1 MRASIPASN
10 RMRSFLLLLSLLH
23 SPLTLCQATTPII
36 TTSTI
41 FSTVPNPK
49 TIVITLNCPTNP
61 LPRCESLRWG
71 PVSSTS
77 ISTTTIAPPNPMTR
91 FVLHALED
99 GEHVYSLFD
108 DENTQSFLL
117 GPLDAP
123 GTRLA
128 TLMLTADGRLINA
141 EDSSEVIFVR
151 PNITTSLIRLFPK
164 IKRRQNIGF
173 KYGIVLYSNKTR
185 TSSSDIQSTFLFSDT
200 NVLMLQ
206 YGDIQYQ
213 SYKERQNDDRG
224 VFNLY
229 MGQQRDDTN
238 SIPTSLETVNLDG
251 IDVTDVMT
259 SSITETRASSPST
272 EPNPNSGATTT
283 ATGDTTLTSGSAARQ
298 TSGKTR
304 LTSTTQTAS
313 LIANPSS
320 TSPSTQRS
328 DESSSSSTLR
338 EPITLVNEAYDIITS
353 LGYQW
358 YCSSILDSATTSDQT
373 STTKSGIETDVSTIL
388 QASTTFYQPPT
399 DTQYTIFSF
408 SSGIAVTA
416 STVQNTVP
424 NTGWRKGMKF
434 IRAER
439 EVGTLRLRTPIL
451 PASLSSFEAGVIT
464 EACGKAITPITKTK
478 TSHIIVTRPEST
490 SLSIEHTISIAGTIT
505 GIPLTTTKKFLEP
518 LPTSTQTVPG
528 AGKVFMKDMK
538 PVYGYKDLRDPTSRL
553 HLVAINQNTQP
564 TDPLLQAYTEWT
576 IRYNISDQYYY
587 LGRRPASYGSLIWTY
602 KRNSTVL
609 GDYAVQLNFYNYV
622 IGRAE
627 DQSGIIKEY
636 DVLYINY
643 ESSSTASE
651 NERYS
656 WTPDISKGMPANGK
670 FYSCQFRD
678 VNDVIHSFVDS
689 RALYYV
695 NLDRIS
701 DSQFRGLVDGA
712 GLDGSQCIVSTDNKF
727 QFYSPTLQTFARR
740 HMFADF

>member
-1 MRASIPASN
+1 
-10 RMRSFLLLLSLLH
+10 
-23 SPLTLCQATTPII
+23 
-36 TTSTI
+36 
-41 FSTVPNPK
+41 
-49 TIVITLNCPTNP
+49 
-61 LPRCESLRWG
+61 
-71 PVSSTS
+71 
-77 ISTTTIAPPNPMTR
+77 
-91 FVLHALED
+91 
-99 GEHVYSLFD
+99 
-108 DENTQSFLL
+108 
-117 GPLDAP
+117 
-123 GTRLA
+123 
-128 TLMLTADGRLINA
+128 MLTADGRLINA

-151 PNITTSLIRLFPK
+151 PNITTSPIRLFPE
-164 IKRRQNIGF
+164 IKRRQNIGSE
-173 KYGIVLYSNKTR
+173 YGIVLYGDKTG
-185 TSSSDIQSTFLFSDT
+185 TSSSDIKSTFLFSDT
-200 NVLMLQ
+200 DVLRLQ

-213 SYKERQNDDRG
+213 SYKKRQDDDRG

-238 SIPTSLETVNLDG
+238 SIPTSLETVDLDG
-251 IDVTDVMT
+251 IDVTDVIT
-259 SSITETRASSPST
+259 SSITETRTSSPST
-272 EPNPNSGATTT
+272 KPNPNSGAITT
-283 ATGDTTLTSGSAARQ
+283 ATGDTTLNSGSTTWQ
-298 TSGKTR
+298 TSGRIT
-304 LTSTTQTAS
+304 LTSATQTAS
-313 LIANPSS
+313 LTANPSS
-320 TSPSTQRS
+320 TSP

-358 YCSSILDSATTSDQT
+358 YCSSILDSVTTSDQT

-388 QASTTFYQPPT
+388 QASTMFYQPPT
-399 DTQYTIFSF
+399 DTQ
-408 SSGIAVTA
+408 VEK
-416 STVQNTVP
+416 
-424 NTGWRKGMKF
+424 R
-434 IRAER
+434 
-439 EVGTLRLRTPIL
+439 
-451 PASLSSFEAGVIT
+451 SLWE
-464 EACGKAITPITKTK
+464 AITPIIKTE

-490 SLSIEHTISIAGTIT
+490 SLSIENTISIAGTIT
-505 GIPLTTTKKFLEP
+505 GIPSTTTKTLLEP

-576 IRYNISDQYYY
+576 LRYNISDQYYY
-587 LGRRPASYGSLIWTY
+587 LGRRPASHGSLIWTY
-602 KRNSTVL
+602 KRNPTVL

-622 IGRAE
+622 IGRVE
-627 DQSGIIKEY
+627 DQSGTVKEY
-636 DVLYINY
+636 EVLYINY

-656 WTPDISKGMPANGK
+656 WTPDISKGMPANGN

-678 VNDVIHSFVDS
+678 VNNVVHSFVDS

>member
-1 MRASIPASN
+1 M
-10 RMRSFLLLLSLLH
+10 
-23 SPLTLCQATTPII
+23 TT
-36 TTSTI
+36 
-41 FSTVPNPK
+41 
-49 TIVITLNCPTNP
+49 
-61 LPRCESLRWG
+61 
-71 PVSSTS
+71 
-77 ISTTTIAPPNPMTR
+77 

-108 DENTQSFLL
+108 GENTRSFLL

-151 PNITTSLIRLFPK
+151 PNITTSPIRLFPE
-164 IKRRQNIGF
+164 IKRRQNIGSE
-173 KYGIVLYSNKTR
+173 YGIVLYGDKTG
-185 TSSSDIQSTFLFSDT
+185 TSSSDIKSTFLFSDT
-200 NVLMLQ
+200 DVLRLQ

-213 SYKERQNDDRG
+213 SYKKRQDDDRG

-238 SIPTSLETVNLDG
+238 SIPTSLETVDLDG
-251 IDVTDVMT
+251 IDVTDVIT
-259 SSITETRASSPST
+259 SSITETRTSSPST
-272 EPNPNSGATTT
+272 KPNPNSGTTTT
-283 ATGDTTLTSGSAARQ
+283 ATEDTTLNSGSTTWQ
-298 TSGKTR
+298 TSGRIT
-304 LTSTTQTAS
+304 LTSATQTAS
-313 LIANPSS
+313 LTANPSS
-320 TSPSTQRS
+320 TSP

-358 YCSSILDSATTSDQT
+358 YCSSILDSVTTSDQT

-388 QASTTFYQPPT
+388 QASTMFYQPPT
-399 DTQYTIFSF
+399 DTQYIIFSF

-424 NTGWRKGMKF
+424 NTGWRK
-434 IRAER
+434 
-439 EVGTLRLRTPIL
+439 
-451 PASLSSFEAGVIT
+451 
-464 EACGKAITPITKTK
+464 
-478 TSHIIVTRPEST
+478 EST
-490 SLSIEHTISIAGTIT
+490 SLSIENTISIAGTIT
-505 GIPLTTTKKFLEP
+505 GIPSTTTKTLLEP

-528 AGKVFMKDMK
+528 AGKVFTKDMK

-576 IRYNISDQYYY
+576 LRYNISDQYYY
-587 LGRRPASYGSLIWTY
+587 LGRRPTSHGSLIWTY
-602 KRNSTVL
+602 KRNPTVL

-622 IGRAE
+622 LGRVE
-627 DQSGIIKEY
+627 DQSSTVKEY
-636 DVLYINY
+636 EVLCINY

-656 WTPDISKGMPANGK
+656 WTPDISKGMPANGN

-678 VNDVIHSFVDS
+678 VNNVVHSFVDS

-727 QFYSPTLQTFARR
+727 QFHSPTLQTFARR

>member
-61 LPRCESLRWG
+61 LSRCESLQWR

-77 ISTTTIAPPNPMTR
+77 ISTNTIAPPNPMTT
-91 FVLHALED
+91 FVLYALED

-151 PNITTSLIRLFPK
+151 PNITTSLIRPFPK

-173 KYGIVLYSNKTR
+173 KYGIVLYSNKTG

-213 SYKERQNDDRG
+213 SYTERQNDDRG

-238 SIPTSLETVNLDG
+238 SIPASLETVNLDG
-251 IDVTDVMT
+251 IDVTDVIT

-272 EPNPNSGATTT
+272 KPTPNSGATTT
-283 ATGDTTLTSGSAARQ
+283 ATGDTTLTSGSTARQ
-298 TSGKTR
+298 TSGRTT
-304 LTSTTQTAS
+304 LTSTTQIAS
-313 LIANPSS
+313 LTANPSS
-320 TSPSTQRS
+320 NSPSTQRS

-358 YCSSILDSATTSDQT
+358 YCSSILDSVTTSDQT

-388 QASTTFYQPPT
+388 QASTTFYQPPM
-399 DTQYTIFSF
+399 DTQYTIFNF

-505 GIPLTTTKKFLEP
+505 GIPLNTTKTFLEP

-602 KRNSTVL
+602 KRNPTVL

-622 IGRAE
+622 IGRVE

-636 DVLYINY
+636 EILYINY

-678 VNDVIHSFVDS
+678 VNNVIHSFVDS

>member
-1 MRASIPASN
+1 
-10 RMRSFLLLLSLLH
+10 
-23 SPLTLCQATTPII
+23 
-36 TTSTI
+36 
-41 FSTVPNPK
+41 
-49 TIVITLNCPTNP
+49 
-61 LPRCESLRWG
+61 
-71 PVSSTS
+71 
-77 ISTTTIAPPNPMTR
+77 
-91 FVLHALED
+91 
-99 GEHVYSLFD
+99 
-108 DENTQSFLL
+108 
-117 GPLDAP
+117 
-123 GTRLA
+123 
-128 TLMLTADGRLINA
+128 MLTADGRLINA

-151 PNITTSLIRLFPK
+151 PNITTSPIRLFPE
-164 IKRRQNIGF
+164 IKRRQNIGSE
-173 KYGIVLYSNKTR
+173 YGIVLYGDKTG
-185 TSSSDIQSTFLFSDT
+185 TSSSDIKSTFLFSDT
-200 NVLMLQ
+200 DVLRLQ

-213 SYKERQNDDRG
+213 SYKKRQDDDRG

-238 SIPTSLETVNLDG
+238 SIPTSLETVDLDG
-251 IDVTDVMT
+251 IDVTDVIT
-259 SSITETRASSPST
+259 SSITETRTSSPST
-272 EPNPNSGATTT
+272 KPNPNSGAITT
-283 ATGDTTLTSGSAARQ
+283 ATGDTTLNSGSTTWQ
-298 TSGKTR
+298 ISGRIT
-304 LTSTTQTAS
+304 LTSATQTAS
-313 LIANPSS
+313 LTANPSS
-320 TSPSTQRS
+320 TSP

-358 YCSSILDSATTSDQT
+358 YCSSILDSVTTSDQT

-388 QASTTFYQPPT
+388 QASTMFYQPPT
-399 DTQYTIFSF
+399 DTQYIIFSF

-439 EVGTLRLRTPIL
+439 QVGTLRPRTPIL

-464 EACGKAITPITKTK
+464 EA
-478 TSHIIVTRPEST
+478 S
-490 SLSIEHTISIAGTIT
+490 GTIT
-505 GIPLTTTKKFLEP
+505 GIPSTTTKTLLEP

-576 IRYNISDQYYY
+576 LRYNISDQYYY
-587 LGRRPASYGSLIWTY
+587 LGRRPASHGSLIWTY
-602 KRNSTVL
+602 KRNPTVL

-622 IGRAE
+622 IGRVE
-627 DQSGIIKEY
+627 DQSGTVKEY
-636 DVLYINY
+636 EVLYINY

-656 WTPDISKGMPANGK
+656 WTPDISKGMPANGN

-678 VNDVIHSFVDS
+678 VNNVVHSFVDS